1 MSLKDLK
8 LNKQLNT
15 AMEDAGFTK
24 PTEMQTKCMGRI
36 LGGQD
41 VLAIGPDGCGKTV
54 TIVLSTIMQLKHEFE
69 DVPRALVLVP
79 NIEKVE
85 ETVAEFEKFTTYTD
99 LRVQGVHA
107 GANIQTQKDDLYLG
121 VDIVVGTPDRVYAL
135 TVKYGLNLN
144 RLKMYILD
152 DAEELVKQGFQVPVR
167 ELAEGL
173 PKCQHLVF
181 STVYH
186 KRMENVV
193 EPYFNYPSKVE
204 VLPKVEEKEY
214 DIIDQQLFRFDNYQS
229 KLNYLTFLLN
239 EEVNQ
244 KIVIFANTRLTA
256 GNIYNQVE
264 KHFKSE
270 VSMHKALFHNQININ
285 QIEDFTEDPDLRVLI
300 VANESDAF
308 IDTADTPNILHFD
321 LPNDPEVVLN
331 RVNKDTNEGK
341 NALIFTTDLE
351 LPLIAKIEK
360 LVGFKFDMEDA
371 AKEHQAAIT
380 PKKKVKIEDD
390 GLGKAFHEKSAKNS
404 PQVNWNSTDKIKMFG
419 KVKKKGRDR

>member
-41 VLAIGPDGCGKTV
+41 LLAIGPDGCGKTV

-85 ETVAEFEKFTTYTD
+85 ETVAEFERFTTYTD

-107 GANIQTQKDDLYLG
+107 GANIQTQKDELYLG

-204 VLPKVEEKEY
+204 VLPKVEEKKY
-214 DIIDQQLFRFDNYQS
+214 DIIEQQLFRFDNYQS

-239 EEVNQ
+239 EEIDQ

-256 GNIYNQVE
+256 GNIYNQVD
-264 KHFKSE
+264 KHFKGE

-308 IDTADTPNILHFD
+308 INTADTPIILHFD

-331 RVNKDTNEGK
+331 RVNKDANEGK

-351 LPLIAKIEK
+351 LPLVAKIEN
-360 LVGFKFDMEDA
+360 LVGFKFNIEDA
-371 AKEHQAAIT
+371 AKEHQAAT
-380 PKKKVKIEDD
+380 TTKKKVKTEDE